1 MTTDVVDFDHALGL
15 VRTQGKAHV
24 MSLVRL
30 LVRNGYARADVA
42 AVFAFLGQ
50 GLSADSVGGNLDWQR
65 GVAQGIDERR
75 RGTFEEFYEVPRSN
89 ERRYR

>member
-30 LVRNGYARADVA
+30 LVRNGYSRADVA

-50 GLSADSVGGNLDWQR
+50 GLSSDDSVGATLDWTR
-65 GVAQGIDERR
+65 GVAQGADERR
-75 RGTFEEFYEVPRSN
+75 RGTFEEFYEVPR
-89 ERRYR
+89 ERTYR